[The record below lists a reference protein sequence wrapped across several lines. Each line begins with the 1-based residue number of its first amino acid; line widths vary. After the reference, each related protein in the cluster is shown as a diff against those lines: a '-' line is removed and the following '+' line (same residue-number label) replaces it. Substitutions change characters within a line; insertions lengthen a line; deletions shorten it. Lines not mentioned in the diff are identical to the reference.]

1 MIELKNITVSLNN
14 MTILK
19 NISATIQPEDF
30 IVIVGPNGSGK
41 STLLNIISGSI
52 SPSSGSVIIDGEDVT
67 AKSELERMTH
77 IARLFQD
84 PQKNCVAPLTVA
96 QNLALATLKGRRAT
110 LNKAIDAYPTAT
122 VKSILRPMMENID
135 EQLTKPMMSLS
146 GGQRQI
152 ISLVM
157 ATLKHPKVLLLDEPT
172 AALDPQATTKMLLF
186 SAQFIKKH
194 GITTLLITHD
204 PYIALH
210 LGNKL
215 WIVRNGGIEQLSQ
228 DQKKNLCPE
237 QLIGEIDYQELAKTQ
252 KSF

>member
-14 MTILK
+14 MPILK
-19 NISATIQPEDF
+19 NISVTIQPGDF

-41 STLLNIISGSI
+41 STLLNVMAGSISLSSGSI
-52 SPSSGSVIIDGEDVT
+52 IIDGEDVT
-67 AKSELERMTH
+67 SKSELERMSC

-84 PQKNCVAPLTVA
+84 PQRNCVAPLTVA

-110 LNKAIDAYPTAT
+110 LNKAIDAYPAEAVET
-122 VKSILRPMMENID
+122 VLRPMMENID
-135 EQLTKPMMSLS
+135 EQLIKPMMSLS

-157 ATLKHPKVLLLDEPT
+157 ATLKNPKVLLLDEPT
-172 AALDPQATTKMLLF
+172 AALDPQAATKMLLF

-204 PYIALH
+204 PYVALH

-215 WIVRNGGIEQLSQ
+215 WIVRNGGIEQFSQ
-228 DQKKNLCPE
+228 DQKRNLCPE
-237 QLIGEIDYQELAKTQ
+237 QLIGEIDYDQLAAA
-252 KSF
+252 SI